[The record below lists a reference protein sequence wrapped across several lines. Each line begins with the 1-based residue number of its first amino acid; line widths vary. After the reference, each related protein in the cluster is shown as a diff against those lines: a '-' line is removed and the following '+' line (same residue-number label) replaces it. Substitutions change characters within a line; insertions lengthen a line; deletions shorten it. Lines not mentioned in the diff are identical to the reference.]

1 MSSCRRPRAATR
13 RLAKEDLLAIDPD
26 IILDFIHGPKS
37 GLAGDPI
44 EAWREMP
51 ELKAVRG
58 HRIHEVNQDFV
69 PHASQRIVLTAELFA
84 KMIHPE
90 IQ

>member
-1 MSSCRRPRAATR
+1 
-13 RLAKEDLLAIDPD
+13 
-26 IILDFIHGPKS
+26 
-37 GLAGDPI
+37 
-44 EAWREMP
+44 MP